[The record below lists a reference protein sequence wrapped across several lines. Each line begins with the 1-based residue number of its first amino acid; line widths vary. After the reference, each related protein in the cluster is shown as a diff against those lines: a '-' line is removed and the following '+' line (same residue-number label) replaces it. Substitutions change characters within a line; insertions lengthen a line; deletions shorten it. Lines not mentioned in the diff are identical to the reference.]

1 MKNYTKLMFKLFIG
15 GLLLA
20 LPLQTIL
27 AHTEDFSLLDSELET
42 VVKDKF
48 AGGWA
53 YTVQGAPEG
62 YGEGLLLIVKEGK
75 TYKVQVQ
82 IGGATMLGQNV
93 STKGSTIMFDVMV
106 EGDKVAVSLTVDG
119 SKISGT
125 SSSSQGTFTVEG
137 VKTLSAE

>member
-1 MKNYTKLMFKLFIG
+1 M
-15 GLLLA
+15 A
-20 LPLQTIL
+20 LPLQVALANSTHFSVDKIEIETI
-27 AHTEDFSLLDSELET
+27 
-42 VVKDKF
+42 VKDKF

-62 YGEGLLLIVKEGK
+62 YGEGLLLIVKDGK
-75 TYKVQVQ
+75 SYKVQVQ
-82 IGGATMLGQNV
+82 IAGSTMKGENV

-106 EGDKVAVSLTVDG
+106 EGDKVGVSLTVDG

-125 SSSSQGTFTVEG
+125 SNSSQGTFAIEG